1 MPGPAVTPKKPSQ
14 RRRSSVTSALNQI
27 PLNHEQA
34 SSVQPV
40 EEVKPLT
47 SRPRLKSKGKRDAL
61 PAIYSSNGF
70 WDDVKTGRWMLI
82 PSSSFKLM
90 LIPPILYLNHCLL
103 VHYGILGPDTPNI
116 FEHLIFPSNR
126 LPDGRYG
133 KSWWDLAFMANYII
147 FWSFVRQFMTLKVFR
162 PMAMSLGIKGGKI
175 MRFTE
180 QGYAFFYFGILGSLG
195 VYVMHGLPTWWYKTE
210 HFWLEYPHREM
221 TWELKTYYLM
231 QAAYWLQQTI
241 LLAAKIEKPRKDF
254 KELVAHHIV
263 TLWLVGW
270 SYNIYLTYI
279 GVSVFVTMDVSD
291 IFLALAKCVNYV
303 SDFWSVPVF
312 AWFIFVWSYFR
323 HYLNIWI
330 LWSVWTQFDLIRPS
344 ERSGFDPLND
354 NWLSWWMKWQIF
366 TPIFL
371 LQLINLFWYFLIWR
385 ILVRAVFYRDLKD
398 ERSDDEEENEVEEV
412 KEKAE

>member
-1 MPGPAVTPKKPSQ
+1 MAPASKPVH
-14 RRRSSVTSALNQI
+14 RRRSSSVTQALNQI
-27 PLNHEQA
+27 PLNQDQNA
-34 SSVQPV
+34 STISKH
-40 EEVKPLT
+40 EVKPLS
-47 SRPRLKSKGKRDAL
+47 SRPRPARNGRKDDLPDLYHSKGFL
-61 PAIYSSNGF
+61 
-70 WDDVKTGRWMLI
+70 DDLVTGKWMLV

-90 LIPPILYLNHCLL
+90 LLAPFLYYQHEILQHI
-103 VHYGILGPDTPNI
+103 GIFSPELPNV
-116 FEHLIFPSNR
+116 FEHLVFISNK

-133 KSWWDLAFMANYII
+133 KSWWDLAFLANYII
-147 FWSFVRQFMTLKVFR
+147 FWSFVRQFMTLNVLR
-162 PMAMSLGIKGGKI
+162 PMAMWLGIKGNKI

-195 VYVMHGLPTWWYKTE
+195 IYVMSGLPTWWYQTE
-210 HFWLEYPHREM
+210 HFWLEYPHRQM

-241 LLAAKIEKPRKDF
+241 LLAGKIEKPRKDF

-291 IFLALAKCVNYV
+291 VFLALAKCVNYV

-312 AWFIFVWSYFR
+312 AWFIGVWSYFR
-323 HYLNIWI
+323 HYLNIII
-330 LWSVWTQFDLIRPS
+330 LYSVWAQFELIPWK
-344 ERSGFDPLND
+344 ERQGFDPWND
-354 NWLSWWMKWQIF
+354 SWMVGWMKWQIF
-366 TPIFL
+366 VPIFL

-385 ILVRAVFYRDLKD
+385 ILFRTIFGEQLKD
-398 ERSDDEEENEVEEV
+398 ERSDDEDEGEDEV
-412 KEKAE
+412 KDKAE